1 MGSNPIRATDAF
13 RHIFVISFQA
23 FRGFFLQIMRVRICE
38 GTQEKTNHLNVFF
51 DFLKYFKYKAM

>member
-1 MGSNPIRATDAF
+1 
-13 RHIFVISFQA
+13 
-23 FRGFFLQIMRVRICE
+23 MRIRICE